1 MMLGDGPTG
10 SGPLAVEIEDLSKRY
25 GNTVAL
31 DHVSL
36 QVAEGEIFGILGPNG
51 AGKTTAVEC
60 LVGLRTP
67 DSGRLRVFGLDPH
80 RDRSELHAQVG
91 VQLQQS
97 AFPDRLKVSEIEEM
111 YRSFYHNPVEQD
123 LIEGL
128 GLGDKRHSYYQA
140 LSGGQRQRLSVA
152 LALIGRPRLAVLD
165 EMTTGLDPQARH
177 DVWELIRGVRARGTT
192 LVLVT
197 HFMEEAERLC
207 DRVALL
213 DSGRVVAVDSPDGL
227 AGQGAGSRHL
237 RFTPSGAF
245 DDALLTALPDVEKV
259 EHEGPHVIV
268 TGRGDLLNDVVLT
281 LAGVNVRALDLSFG
295 SSTLEDAFLRLTGHH
310 LDEAGKETR
319 P

>member
-1 MMLGDGPTG
+1 MLPVEGPKG
-10 SGPLAVEIEDLSKRY
+10 SGPLAVEVEDLSKRY
-25 GNTVAL
+25 GGAVAL
-31 DHVSL
+31 DRVSL

-60 LVGLRTP
+60 LIGLRKP
-67 DSGRLRVFGLDPH
+67 DSGTLRVFDLNPH
-80 RDRSELHAQVG
+80 RDRGELHAQVG
-91 VQLQQS
+91 VELQQS

-111 YRSFYHNPVEQD
+111 YRSFYHNPAEED
-123 LIEGL
+123 LIESL
-128 GLGDKRHSYYQA
+128 GLGDKRQSYYQA
-140 LSGGQRQRLSVA
+140 LSGGQKQRLSVA

-177 DVWELIRGVRARGTT
+177 EVWELIKNVRARGTT
-192 LVLVT
+192 LLLVT

-213 DSGRVVAVDSPDGL
+213 DRGRVVAVDTPDGL
-227 AGQGAGSRHL
+227 AGRAAGSRRL
-237 RFTPSGAF
+237 RFTPSGAL
-245 DDALLTALPDVEKV
+245 DDALLTALPDVEQV

-268 TGRGDLLNDVVLT
+268 TGRGDLINDVVLT
-281 LAGVNVRALDLSFG
+281 LAQVNVRAQDLSFV

-310 LDEAGKETR
+310 LDEHGKETR

>member
-1 MMLGDGPTG
+1 MSLGESAKG
-10 SGPLAVEIEDLSKRY
+10 SGPPAVVVEGLSKRY
-25 GNTVAL
+25 GATVAL

-67 DSGRLRVFGLDPH
+67 DSGTLRVFGLDPR
-80 RDRSELHAQVG
+80 RDRAELHAEVG

-111 YRSFYHNPVEQD
+111 YRSFYHHPAEED

-128 GLGDKRHSYYQA
+128 GLGDKRQSYYHA

-177 DVWELIRGVRARGTT
+177 DVWDLIKGVRAHGTT
-192 LVLVT
+192 LLLVT
-197 HFMEEAERLC
+197 HFMEEAEHLC

-213 DSGRVVAVDSPDGL
+213 DRGRVVAVDSPDGL
-227 AGQGAGSRHL
+227 AGRAAGSRRL
-237 RFTPSGAF
+237 RFTPSAPF
-245 DDALLTALPDVEKV
+245 DDALLTALPDVEQV
-259 EHEGPHVIV
+259 EHEGPHLVV

-281 LAGVNVRALDLSFG
+281 LAQVNVRAQDLSFV

-310 LDEAGKETR
+310 LDEHGKETR
-319 P
+319 S